1 MIKEPKHSLKQFKRN
16 LLCSAIS
23 ICLPLS
29 IQAADFPVTVSN
41 DDGTGNTVG
50 TLSHAIREANVT
62 LGIEHNIILQ
72 TDVTVQGVMKRL
84 IDSNVTIQSDGTR
97 RTIDGNSQFRPLF
110 VKSGNVTIQGVDIIN
125 GYASGG
131 DGLGGG
137 AGMGGSLFVY
147 DGNVTLNETVFS
159 GSIAKGG
166 LSDNSL
172 SGGGGMFGQA
182 ENGGGGLFA
191 SAAGGYGGTGGYY
204 SGFGHGGDTA
214 ENGQGGYFGGGGGLG
229 FSGAAGPGGFG
240 GGGALGIE
248 LTFPGPVITNTYGA
262 GGFGGGSID
271 DPGYGAS
278 ANGAGMG
285 GAVFIRSGNIDI
297 KNSSFEYSETTAS
310 SGARGLGGGIFVMHT
325 MTNSNG
331 NNQGMPAQLATV
343 TGCGNEFFANIA
355 SGASG
360 VPGDNNDIFDVGG
373 LAEDL
378 TQLCP
383 QEQNLI
389 VTVAEDDGTGSTEN
403 TLSWAIK
410 ESNALSGDDTIT
422 LATDVTITGVM
433 KRLIDSN
440 VTIQSDDTRR
450 SISGNG
456 QYRPLFVKSGT
467 VSIQGVDMINGY
479 AKGGDGYSGGAGM
492 GGGLFIYDGVVTI
505 ADTHFS
511 YSSAIGGSGEVYLGG
526 GGGMFGHGDAAGGGL
541 FASAAGS
548 YNGDGGY
555 YGAFG
560 RGGNLDGGN
569 GQFGGGGG
577 VSYIGSG
584 GNGGFGGGGGDKSA
598 LSGDVGSGGFGGG
611 SEDNPGF
618 GATDDGAGMG
628 GAVFIRSGQ
637 VTIKGSSFSNN
648 AADGGQA
655 AGFGGAIFVVHTTSN
670 SNSNNQGMPANLAD
684 VEICDV
690 QFSNNLAS
698 TSAGTSNNNNDWFDQ
713 GGQISLTE
721 CPIFKSG
728 FE

>member
-1 MIKEPKHSLKQFKRN
+1 MTQERKHTTNTFKRN

-29 IQAADFPVTVSN
+29 IQAIDFTVTVSN
-41 DDGTGNTVG
+41 DDGTGNSPG
-50 TLSHAIREANVT
+50 TLSHAIRQANST
-62 LGIEHNIILQ
+62 LGLEHNIILQ

-84 IDSNVTIQSDGTR
+84 IDSNVTIQSGGTR
-97 RTIDGNSQFRPLF
+97 RTIDGNGQFRPLF
-110 VKSGNVTIQGVDIIN
+110 VKSGNVTIQGIDIIK

-131 DGLGGG
+131 DGRGGG
-137 AGMGGSLFVY
+137 AGMGGSLFIY
-147 DGNVTLNETVFS
+147 DGNVTINETVFS
-159 GSIAKGG
+159 ESIAKGG

-172 SGGGGMFGQA
+172 SGGGGMYGHA

-191 SAAGGYGGTGGYY
+191 SAVGGYGGTGGYY
-204 SGFGHGGDTA
+204 FGFGHGGYTA
-214 ENGQGGYFGGGGGLG
+214 EDGQGGYFGGGGGLG

-248 LTFPGPVITNTYGA
+248 LISPGPVLTNNYGA

-271 DPGYGAS
+271 DPGFGAS
-278 ANGAGMG
+278 DNGAGMG

-297 KNSSFEYSETTAS
+297 KNSAFEYSETAGF
-310 SGARGLGGGIFVMHT
+310 SGARGLGGGLFVLHT
-325 MTNSNG
+325 LVNSNG

-343 TGCGNEFFANIA
+343 TGCGNEFSANIA
-355 SGASG
+355 TGASG
-360 VPGDNNDIFDVGG
+360 VPGDNNDIFDIGG

-389 VTVAEDDGTGSTEN
+389 VTVSDDDGTGMTED

-422 LATDVTITGVM
+422 LATDVTMTGVM

-440 VTIQSDDTRR
+440 ITIQSDGTRR
-450 SISGNG
+450 SISGDD
-456 QYRPLFVKSGT
+456 QYRTLFIKSGT
-467 VSIQGVDMINGY
+467 VSIQGINLINGY
-479 AKGGDGYSGGAGM
+479 AKGGDGGSGGAGM
-492 GGGLFIYDGVVTI
+492 GGSLFIYDGIVAI
-505 ADTHFS
+505 EDTHFS
-511 YSSAIGGSGEVYLGG
+511 YSTAIGGSGEDYLGG
-526 GGGMFGHGDAAGGGL
+526 GGGMFGNGDAAGGGL
-541 FASAAGS
+541 FASAFGL
-548 YNGDGGY
+548 YVGDGGY
-555 YGAFG
+555 YGNFG
-560 RGGNLDGGN
+560 RGGIYEGGD

-577 VSYIGSG
+577 TSYASSG
-584 GNGGFGGGGGDKSA
+584 GDGGFGGGGGNNTG
-598 LSGDVGSGGFGGG
+598 LIGDIGRGGFGGG
-611 SEDNPGF
+611 SADEPGF

-637 VTIKGSSFSNN
+637 VAIKRSSFSNN
-648 AADGGQA
+648 TADGGQA
-655 AGFGGAIFVVHTTSN
+655 AGFGGAIFVLHTTGN
-670 SNSNNQGMPANLAD
+670 NNSNNQGMPSNLAD

-698 TSAGTSNNNNDWFDQ
+698 TSGGTSNNNNDWFDQ
-713 GGQISLTE
+713 SSRITLTD
-721 CPIFKSG
+721 CPIFKDG